1 LQRKILSL
9 PSEFFKKKEY
19 VQQMKQYNNISLKS
33 MHTFGIEVK
42 CSQLLLIEDITE
54 IEACFNV
61 KEPRLI
67 LGGGSNI
74 LFVRDFEGT
83 VIRLD
88 FKGIEKI
95 EDNGTSVLLK
105 VAAGVDWEELS
116 NYALYYEYYGI
127 ENLAGIPGR
136 VGSSPVQNIGAYGV
150 EVKDVIEKVEGFYLD
165 SGKPFTFTNADCAFD
180 YRSSIFKTELHG
192 KCLITY
198 VYFKLSR
205 IPKFTLSYQG
215 LKEELI
221 HRELPTT
228 LRNVTDIILKLR
240 NSKLP
245 NIQEIGSAGSFFKN
259 PIITQEQF
267 KVLQSKFPTLIHYP
281 WHENKV
287 KLAAGQ
293 LIDLCGWKGYR
304 SGDAGVYPQQALV
317 IVNYGNASSKEIQN
331 LYQQIQH
338 SVKEKFGIDIEPE
351 VNVLENVLMQ

>member
-1 LQRKILSL
+1 
-9 PSEFFKKKEY
+9 
-19 VQQMKQYNNISLKS
+19 MKQYNNISLKP
-33 MHTFGIEVK
+33 MHTFGVEVK
-42 CSQLLLIEDITE
+42 CSQLFLIEDISE
-54 IEACFNV
+54 IENCFNV

-105 VAAGVDWEELS
+105 VAAGVDWEELT
-116 NYALYYEYYGI
+116 NLALRYEYYGI

-136 VGSSPVQNIGAYGV
+136 VGSSPIQNIGAYGV
-150 EVKDVIEKVEGFYLD
+150 EVKDVIEKVEGFYID
-165 SGKPFTFTNADCAFD
+165 SGKPFTFACADCAFD
-180 YRSSIFKTELHG
+180 YRSSIFKTELHE

-198 VYFKLSR
+198 VYFRLSR

-215 LKEELI
+215 LKEELA

-228 LRNVTDIILKLR
+228 LKNVTDIILKLR

-245 NIQEIGSAGSFFKN
+245 NIREIGSAGSFFKN
-259 PIITQEQF
+259 PIIEKKQLE
-267 KVLQSKFPTLIHYP
+267 VLQAKFPTLIHYP

-287 KLAAGQ
+287 KLAAAQ

-317 IVNYGNASSKEIQN
+317 IVNYGNASGKEIQE
-331 LYQQIQH
+331 LYQEIQY
-338 SVKEKFGIDIEPE
+338 SVKERFEIEIEPE
-351 VNVLENVLMQ
+351 VIIIKSK